1 MGRPVAVR
9 TVPGA
14 PRDMLTHRGSSSSL
28 GELRSQRIGKILRA
42 GVAVPA
48 PASHARHAIP
58 TAMASRGLRLTGP
71 RQAVVEALVDHAA
84 PMSVAEIAER
94 LKGRR
99 INLVSIY
106 RSVNLLCELG
116 LLRVVDTAKGKQ
128 RFELAEQFTG
138 HHHHLV
144 CEVCGSVEDLDGC
157 LLEDAALN
165 AMRQRVRRLRSF
177 RLTGHDLKLVGVC
190 KRCDSR

>member
-1 MGRPVAVR
+1 
-9 TVPGA
+9 
-14 PRDMLTHRGSSSSL
+14 
-28 GELRSQRIGKILRA
+28 
-42 GVAVPA
+42 
-48 PASHARHAIP
+48 
-58 TAMASRGLRLTGP
+58 MASRGLRLTGP

-84 PMSVAEIAER
+84 PMSVAEIADR

>member
-1 MGRPVAVR
+1 
-9 TVPGA
+9 
-14 PRDMLTHRGSSSSL
+14 MLTHRETDEQSHDPPARPGCPDGL
-28 GELRSQRIGKILRA
+28 DAQRVGAVVQGGLS
-42 GVAVPA
+42 VPA

-58 TAMASRGLRLTGP
+58 TAMARRGLRLTGP

-84 PMSVAEIAER
+84 PMSVAEIADR

>member
-1 MGRPVAVR
+1 MPA
-9 TVPGA
+9 
-14 PRDMLTHRGSSSSL
+14 
-28 GELRSQRIGKILRA
+28 RA
-42 GVAVPA
+42 A
-48 PASHARHAIP
+48 HARHAIP

-71 RQAVVEALVDHAA
+71 RQAVVDVLVEQAA
-84 PMSVAEIAER
+84 PLSVAEIR
-94 LKGRR
+94 DHLKGRR
-99 INLVSIY
+99 ANLVSIY
-106 RSVNLLCELG
+106 RAVNLLCGLG

-157 LLEDAALN
+157 LLEDDALN
-165 AMRQRVRRLRSF
+165 AIRQRVRRLRNF

-190 KRCDSR
+190 RQCDAG